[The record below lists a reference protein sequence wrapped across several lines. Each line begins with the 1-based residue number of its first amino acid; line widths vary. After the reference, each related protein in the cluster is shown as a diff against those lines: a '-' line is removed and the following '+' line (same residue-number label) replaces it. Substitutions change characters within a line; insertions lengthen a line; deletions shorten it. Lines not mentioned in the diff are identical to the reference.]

1 MKPVKRILTSMP
13 ILGILLAASCSAD
26 KESAQYVKSDDF
38 PTQSEATVD
47 TLEIPLIARVV
58 QILPADSIIRIQT
71 EGTPMWVYGL
81 KSDDLSVADSIF
93 PKGGGPGEYT
103 HAAIAPLSDTDEYLI
118 IDNGRQT
125 WSRAGKDGVRESGP
139 TGHFAVN
146 GLRDVG
152 FPRAGYVDM
161 RPDGLCLRIRD
172 MREGTET
179 DSLVIPNINAGG
191 ESVNDTFV
199 WDYDKDTQR
208 IVLAFTDQNK
218 LLTARLTVAGFSD
231 MITYS
236 GESLPNHI
244 YYTDV
249 KIDGD
254 RLIALS
260 QADVDLEAVEGSSA
274 IEIYSFDGQPE
285 SRTNLPIIA
294 QSMAIDRQ
302 APRLIFISATDDNLY
317 TCPLPTPQK

>member
-1 MKPVKRILTSMP
+1 MP
-13 ILGILLAASCSAD
+13 IIGILLAASCSAN
-26 KESAQYVKSDDF
+26 KVPAQYAKSDDF

-47 TLEIPLIARVV
+47 TIEIPLIARVV
-58 QILPADSIIRIQT
+58 QILSADSIIRIQT

-81 KSDDLSVADSIF
+81 KSEDLSVSDSIF
-93 PKGGGPGEYT
+93 PKGGGPDEYM

-118 IDNGRQT
+118 IDNGKMT
-125 WSRAGKDGVRESGP
+125 WSRAGKNGVSESGP

-146 GLRDVG
+146 GLHDVG

-161 RPDGLCLRIRD
+161 RPDRLCLRIRD
-172 MREGTET
+172 MRAGAET

-199 WDYDKDTQR
+199 WDYDNDTQR
-208 IVLAFTDQNK
+208 LVLAFTDQNK
-218 LLTARLTVAGFSD
+218 LLTGRLTETGFSD
-231 MITYS
+231 ISIYS

-260 QADVDLEAVEGSSA
+260 QADVDLETVEGNSA
-274 IEIYSFDGQPE
+274 IETYSFDGQPE
-285 SRTNLPIIA
+285 SRITLPIIA
-294 QSMAIDRQ
+294 QAMAIDRQ
-302 APRLIFISATDDNLY
+302 TSRLIFISATDDNLY
-317 TCPLPTPQK
+317 TSPLPTPQK

>member
-47 TLEIPLIARVV
+47 TLEITLIARVV
-58 QILPADSIIRIQT
+58 QILSADSIIRIQT

-81 KSDDLSVADSIF
+81 KSDDLSVSDSIF
-93 PKGGGPGEYT
+93 PKGGGPGEYM
-103 HAAIAPLSDTDEYLI
+103 HVAITPLSGTDEYLI

-172 MREGTET
+172 MREGNET

-199 WDYDKDTQR
+199 WDYDNDTRR
-208 IVLAFTDQNK
+208 IALAFTDQNK
-218 LLTARLTVAGFSD
+218 LLTARLTETGFSD
-231 MITYS
+231 ISTYS

-260 QADVDLEAVEGSSA
+260 QADVDLETVEGNSA

-285 SRTNLPIIA
+285 SRTSLPIIA
-294 QSMAIDRQ
+294 QSMAIDRL